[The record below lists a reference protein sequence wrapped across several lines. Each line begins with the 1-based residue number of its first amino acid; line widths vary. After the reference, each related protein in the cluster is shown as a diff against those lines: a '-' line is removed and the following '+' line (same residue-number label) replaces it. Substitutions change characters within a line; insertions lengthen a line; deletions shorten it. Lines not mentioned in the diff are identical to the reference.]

1 MEHRL
6 RYLDAIRGVAAL
18 AVVLSHF
25 IERTTLHTTWFFS
38 HFNLGQF
45 GVILFFILSGMVIP
59 YSLKPEPGGVRIF
72 IVSRF
77 FRLYP
82 AYWFSIIIAVI
93 TSLVFFHV
101 QPEMKVILFNMTMIQ
116 SVFGIPDLFGVYW
129 TLIIELFFY
138 VLCVFLFIVG
148 VLKNQKLNFMIAI
161 SFLVLA
167 VTMAW
172 LRWHLDRKVPVAIPL
187 ALSLMFFG
195 SLWRDAT
202 VKNDVC
208 ARNLCV
214 WWGVCFALSLPVICF
229 LAYSKSY
236 GFGENPIAYL
246 LTYSS
251 SVTFFIVVTSRWKF
265 TFRPFVFL
273 GTVSY
278 SMYLLH
284 QFFLELFSNKFN
296 ISGDINFLKL
306 GLYLL
311 MVVSFSYLSYRF
323 IEQPN
328 LKVAKKVK
336 QYVTTISHPSA

>member
-6 RYLDAIRGVAAL
+6 RYLDAIRGLAAL

-25 IERTTLHTTWFFS
+25 IERTTLHKTWFFS

-45 GVILFFILSGMVIP
+45 GVVLFFILSGMVIP
-59 YSLKPEPGGVRIF
+59 YSLKPESGGVRLF

-82 AYWFSIIIAVI
+82 AYWFSIILAVI

-101 QPEMKVILFNMTMIQ
+101 QPETKVILFNMTMIQ
-116 SVFGIPDLFGVYW
+116 SVFGVPDLFGVYW

-138 VLCVFLFIVG
+138 VLCVLLFIVG
-148 VLKNQKLNFMIAI
+148 ILKNRKLNFIIAV

-167 VTMAW
+167 VAMAW
-172 LRWHLDRKVPVAIPL
+172 LRWYLDRKVPVALPL

-202 VKNDVC
+202 VKNDIY
-208 ARNLCV
+208 AQSLCV
-214 WWGVCFALSLPVICF
+214 WWGGCFALSLPAICF

-251 SVTFFIVVTSRWKF
+251 SVAFFIVMTSKCKL

-284 QFFLELFSNKFN
+284 QFFLELFSSKFN

-306 GLYLL
+306 ALYLL
-311 MVVSFSYLSYRF
+311 MVVFFSYLSYRF

-328 LKVAKKVK
+328 LKIAKKVK
-336 QYVTTISHPSA
+336 QYVTTISHPGA

>member
-1 MEHRL
+1 
-6 RYLDAIRGVAAL
+6 
-18 AVVLSHF
+18 
-25 IERTTLHTTWFFS
+25 
-38 HFNLGQF
+38 
-45 GVILFFILSGMVIP
+45 MVIP
-59 YSLKPEPGGVRIF
+59 YSLKPESGGVRLF

-82 AYWFSIIIAVI
+82 AYWFSIIIAVL

-101 QPEMKVILFNMTMIQ
+101 QPETKVILFNMTMIQ
-116 SVFGIPDLFGVYW
+116 SVFGVPDLFGVYW

-138 VLCVFLFIVG
+138 ALCVFLFITG
-148 VLKNQKLNFMIAI
+148 VLKNRKLNFIIAI

-167 VTMAW
+167 VAMAW
-172 LRWHLDRKVPVAIPL
+172 LRWYLDRKVPVAIPL

-195 SLWRDAT
+195 AIWRDAT
-202 VKNDVC
+202 VKNDMC

-214 WWGVCFALSLPVICF
+214 WWGGCFALSLPAICF

-246 LTYSS
+246 LTYSN
-251 SVTFFIVVTSRWKF
+251 SVIFFIIMTSKCKL

-284 QFFLELFSNKFN
+284 QFFLELFSSKFN

-306 GLYLL
+306 ALYLL
-311 MVVSFSYLSYRF
+311 MVVFFSYLSYHF
-323 IEQPN
+323 IEKPS

-336 QYVTTISHPSA
+336 QYVTIFN